1 MAVDSQYAELH
12 CHSFYSFGEGASQ
25 VHELVSRAVEL
36 GYPAMALTDYNMCGA
51 LEFSRQAKSLNL
63 HSIIGSEIIL
73 EDESHI
79 VLLAENRSGY
89 SNITRLLSIANS
101 SDRKNPR
108 LHKKHLRDYSEG
120 VIALV
125 GPGRISKLVLGGN
138 YYDAVNDVA
147 KYIEWFGLKS
157 VYIELNRNYI
167 HGDLDKCRHLNRL
180 ANEVGLPVV
189 ATNNVFYHAHV
200 RHKLQDVLVAIKHNK
215 TIENS
220 VNYLKANGEF
230 YLKSSRTMSNLFHDL
245 PSAISNTITISERCD
260 FDLSSD
266 LGYELPEPYV
276 PEGYSSLTYLRKL
289 CFEAA
294 NRRYSSLDK
303 KIVDRI
309 EEEMR
314 LIDKHG
320 LSGFMLLYRE
330 IALLARSIMVDLGKA
345 NVEDPLEW
353 RPSGRGRGSSVAM
366 LTGYLIGISHV
377 DPLKCDLTLERFIP
391 EDMRVLPDIDLDFPR
406 YLRGKL
412 ITRIH
417 DHFGPEFAVL
427 SGMIGTYKIK
437 GIIKDVGKV
446 FGLPDDELKTLSK
459 QIHVQDAAYLKNEM
473 LQLPKFKERVSSP
486 GWKHMIDMA
495 IELEGAPKTLGQH
508 VGGMILSSSPI
519 PDMVPIRES
528 AIPGRYIMDWDK
540 DSVSDARFA
549 KIDILSLPVL
559 DQLEEAIFLIE
570 KHTGSKIDLSR
581 IDLEDSS
588 VFDMINQGLSRG
600 VFLIQSPAQLKMAQ
614 RLKSRNLLDLAYQV
628 ALIRPGVGV
637 QESGV
642 SQFVDRYRNNVH
654 WDYDHPLE
662 HRALERGYGVIVW
675 QEQVVQLI
683 SDVSGMSQADA
694 DEMRRAFSRR
704 NNSNLIKAYKEEF
717 IKGALRN
724 GVEEEVAIKIFSKIN
739 GHYMFPESHSHAFA
753 ISAYQAAWIKCY
765 FPLEFYISLMNNQPM
780 GFYPNEAIKQD
791 ARRFGIKFGN
801 PCINKSILDC
811 SAHADTLL
819 IGLRFVK
826 NIGNS
831 GSNKILKERLNGG
844 EFYSLEDFVER
855 VDVSSDAIKSLV
867 ESGAFDI
874 FESNRRLSLWKLGLY
889 KNKSIES
896 QLHLNLSMDAEVPD
910 LEDFSNFEAMLAEY
924 NSLGIYPKGHIMEF
938 IRGQLNSDVSK
949 ISDVHSQNDGD
960 SVVIAGWAIA
970 RQHPR
975 GHSGIVFITI
985 EDETSDVQ
993 LIIWPKVF
1001 NEFKS
1006 VIRNPLMLVKGEIS
1020 RWDSSTSIEVNTIEE
1035 ISVDTDLPPTHDWY

>member
-1 MAVDSQYAELH
+1 
-12 CHSFYSFGEGASQ
+12 
-25 VHELVSRAVEL
+25 
-36 GYPAMALTDYNMCGA
+36 
-51 LEFSRQAKSLNL
+51 
-63 HSIIGSEIIL
+63 
-73 EDESHI
+73 
-79 VLLAENRSGY
+79 
-89 SNITRLLSIANS
+89 
-101 SDRKNPR
+101 
-108 LHKKHLRDYSEG
+108 
-120 VIALV
+120 
-125 GPGRISKLVLGGN
+125 
-138 YYDAVNDVA
+138 
-147 KYIEWFGLKS
+147 
-157 VYIELNRNYI
+157 
-167 HGDLDKCRHLNRL
+167 
-180 ANEVGLPVV
+180 
-189 ATNNVFYHAHV
+189 
-200 RHKLQDVLVAIKHNK
+200 
-215 TIENS
+215 
-220 VNYLKANGEF
+220 
-230 YLKSSRTMSNLFHDL
+230 
-245 PSAISNTITISERCD
+245 
-260 FDLSSD
+260 
-266 LGYELPEPYV
+266 
-276 PEGYSSLTYLRKL
+276 
-289 CFEAA
+289 
-294 NRRYSSLDK
+294 
-303 KIVDRI
+303 
-309 EEEMR
+309 
-314 LIDKHG
+314 
-320 LSGFMLLYRE
+320 
-330 IALLARSIMVDLGKA
+330 
-345 NVEDPLEW
+345 
-353 RPSGRGRGSSVAM
+353 
-366 LTGYLIGISHV
+366 
-377 DPLKCDLTLERFIP
+377 
-391 EDMRVLPDIDLDFPR
+391 
-406 YLRGKL
+406 
-412 ITRIH
+412 
-417 DHFGPEFAVL
+417 
-427 SGMIGTYKIK
+427 
-437 GIIKDVGKV
+437 
-446 FGLPDDELKTLSK
+446 
-459 QIHVQDAAYLKNEM
+459 
-473 LQLPKFKERVSSP
+473 
-486 GWKHMIDMA
+486 
-495 IELEGAPKTLGQH
+495 
-508 VGGMILSSSPI
+508 
-519 PDMVPIRES
+519 
-528 AIPGRYIMDWDK
+528 
-540 DSVSDARFA
+540 
-549 KIDILSLPVL
+549 
-559 DQLEEAIFLIE
+559 
-570 KHTGSKIDLSR
+570 
-581 IDLEDSS
+581 
-588 VFDMINQGLSRG
+588 MINQGLSRG

-791 ARRFGIKFGN
+791 ARRFGINFVN

-811 SAHADTLL
+811 SAHAGTLL

-844 EFYSLEDFVER
+844 EFYSLEDFVGR

-985 EDETSDVQ
+985 EYETSDVP
-993 LIIWPKVF
+993 LILWPQVF
-1001 NEFKS
+1001 NEFNS
-1006 VIRNPLMLVKGEIS
+1006 VISNPLMLVKGKIS
-1020 RWDSSTSIEVNTIEE
+1020 RWDSSMSIEVNTIEE